1 MIIHTPIFLKF
12 PSQSV
17 NEISH
22 YLSLLSE
29 FNETLNITKGNIL
42 FDCEDIQFIRPFGIN
57 LLSAMI
63 FYHLQHGNKVLFKG
77 PKDSSVHKY
86 LLDQGFFQEFNIEQE
101 HVTSMPRSTSV
112 ALRRLEGVDGTYLD
126 NIANWLNYNGDI
138 PLRVAQDLVSISLL
152 EAINNVFDHSQS
164 SIGCYISAQAYHKQN
179 QLSLSILDFGIGL
192 LNSLKPFYPD
202 IKDDVEAI
210 NKAVL
215 EGVSSK
221 RKLEKRVR
229 GVGLTNIS
237 GFLKNRGSMEIISY
251 KGYWFQNHEGTINT
265 RMLSCP
271 LKGTCVNLYIDKQSI
286 LDISDMG
293 EEVWGE

>member
-1 MIIHTPIFLKF
+1 MCL
-12 PSQSV
+12 
-17 NEISH
+17 
-22 YLSLLSE
+22 
-29 FNETLNITKGNIL
+29 
-42 FDCEDIQFIRPFGIN
+42 
-57 LLSAMI
+57 
-63 FYHLQHGNKVLFKG
+63 
-77 PKDSSVHKY
+77 
-86 LLDQGFFQEFNIEQE
+86 
-101 HVTSMPRSTSV
+101 
-112 ALRRLEGVDGTYLD
+112 TY
-126 NIANWLNYNGDI
+126 
-138 PLRVAQDLVSISLL
+138 
-152 EAINNVFDHSQS
+152 SQS

-251 KGYWFQNHEGTINT
+251 IRILVPKPCWNHQYENAQ
-265 RMLSCP
+265 LSF
-271 LKGTCVNLYIDKQSI
+271 KRNLC
-286 LDISDMG
+286 
-293 EEVWGE
+293 